1 MKKNKIKAFCSY
13 ALALTVIASLVAP
26 TVVANADTENNLGIT
41 LVRPAKLLKTSVGV
55 VNFGGGSASI
65 SIKGNDGQTLVGKK
79 FNVYKLFNA
88 ENSVN
93 LESINYTL
101 NPDYEEALKEVV
113 GARLNKNKDQ
123 VTEYE
128 IIDYIQSLNNNKVEG
143 ANTPQTLEGRYSD
156 FRYFIEELRNK
167 IEDLKITAD
176 VVEVTDTKDDNS
188 ISLEGLDWGY
198 YVIDEVT
205 SIEGSHSAASLCM
218 VNTANPTADIKV
230 KSDYPVVIK
239 KIQED
244 DNRDGIGN
252 EGWNDIG
259 DFETG
264 QTVPYKFE
272 SNISNMNGYDTYY
285 YAWRDRM
292 DKALTFKKDTVA
304 IDIIGQLNG
313 QEKTYTLLDNEF
325 VVNEYTNE
333 GDTFKVE
340 IDDIKAIVDREFNNM
355 NANKEN
361 VYGQKVV
368 LRYDA
373 TLNDNAAKDT
383 GRPGFENEVKLVF
396 SNDPDGNGRGKR
408 GETPWDTVVCFTYK
422 INGIKTSDHGT
433 TLEGAKFRLY
443 SDEDS
448 TNEVFVK
455 KVEEGYIV
463 INRDSV
469 GGTDH
474 IGGEAPEE
482 AVEIESDENGVF
494 TIFGLDGGTYYAAET
509 SAPAGFRRLL
519 DPIKLVVT
527 PTFTTER
534 NDYIK
539 GDGAT
544 DKTLQTLKATAEV
557 KEFWAGLFNATD
569 SELETNVEEGSAN
582 ITVIN
587 KVGSKLPVTGSVA
600 TLGLLTTGASMVVVA
615 LKLRKKNS

>member
-41 LVRPAKLLKTSVGV
+41 LVRPAKLLKTSAGV

-65 SIKGNDGQTLVGKK
+65 TIKGNDGQTLLDKK

-113 GARLNKNKDQ
+113 GARLNKDKDQ

-205 SIEGSHSAASLCM
+205 SVEGSHSAASLCM

-292 DKALTFKKDTVA
+292 DKALTFKKETVA
-304 IDIIGQLNG
+304 IDIIGNLNG
-313 QEKTYTLLDNEF
+313 QEKTYTLEDDEF

-443 SDEDS
+443 SDEAL

-509 SAPAGFRRLL
+509 SAPQGFRRLL

-544 DKTLQTLKATAEV
+544 DKTLKELKATAEV
-557 KEFWAGLFNATD
+557 KEFWAGLFNTTD
-569 SELETNVEEGSAN
+569 SDLETNVEEGSAN

-600 TLGLLTTGASMVVVA
+600 TLRLLTTGASMVVVA

>member
-65 SIKGNDGQTLVGKK
+65 SIKGNDWQTLVGKK

-93 LESINYTL
+93 GESINYTL

-205 SIEGSHSAASLCM
+205 SVEGSHSAASLCM

-313 QEKTYTLLDNEF
+313 QEKTYTLLANEF

-443 SDEDS
+443 SDEAL

-455 KVEEGYIV
+455 RVEEGYIV

-527 PTFTTER
+527 PTCTTER

-544 DKTLQTLKATAEV
+544 DKTLKELKATAEV
-557 KEFWAGLFNATD
+557 KEFWAGLFNTTD
-569 SELETNVEEGSAN
+569 SDLETNVEEGSAN

>member
-1 MKKNKIKAFCSY
+1 MKKNKIKAFYSY
-13 ALALTVIASLVAP
+13 ALALTVVASLVSP

-41 LVRPAKLLKTSVGV
+41 LVRPAKLLKTSAGV

-65 SIKGNDGQTLVGKK
+65 TIKGNDGQTLLDKK

-205 SIEGSHSAASLCM
+205 SVEGSHSAASLCM
-218 VNTANPTADIKV
+218 VNTANPTANIKV

-292 DKALTFKKDTVA
+292 DKALTFKKETVA
-304 IDIIGQLNG
+304 IDIIGNLNG
-313 QEKTYTLLDNEF
+313 QEKTYTLEDDEF

-368 LRYDA
+368 LRHDA

-443 SDEDS
+443 SDEAL

-482 AVEIESDENGVF
+482 AVEIESDENGLF

-544 DKTLQTLKATAEV
+544 DKTLKELKATAEV
-557 KEFWAGLFNATD
+557 KEFWAGLFNTTD
-569 SELETNVEEGSAN
+569 SELETNVDEGSAN

-600 TLGLLTTGASMVVVA
+600 TLGLLTTGVSMVVVA

>member
-41 LVRPAKLLKTSVGV
+41 LVRPAKLLKTSAGV

-65 SIKGNDGQTLVGKK
+65 TIKGNDGQTLLDKK

-113 GARLNKNKDQ
+113 GARLNKAKDQ

-205 SIEGSHSAASLCM
+205 SVEGSHSAASLCM

-292 DKALTFKKDTVA
+292 DKALTFKKETVA
-304 IDIIGQLNG
+304 IDIIGNLNG
-313 QEKTYTLLDNEF
+313 QEKTYTLEDDEF

-443 SDEDS
+443 SDEAL

-482 AVEIESDENGVF
+482 AVKIESDENGVF

-509 SAPAGFRRLL
+509 SAPQGFRRLL

-544 DKTLQTLKATAEV
+544 DKTLKELKATAEV
-557 KEFWAGLFNATD
+557 KEFWAGLFNTTD
-569 SELETNVEEGSAN
+569 SDLETNVEEGSAN

-600 TLGLLTTGASMVVVA
+600 TLRLLTTGASMVVVA

>member
-41 LVRPAKLLKTSVGV
+41 LVRPAKLLKTSAGV

-65 SIKGNDGQTLVGKK
+65 TIKGNDGQTLLDKK

-113 GARLNKNKDQ
+113 GARLNKAKDQ

-205 SIEGSHSAASLCM
+205 SVERSHSAASLCM

-292 DKALTFKKDTVA
+292 DKALTFKKETVA
-304 IDIIGQLNG
+304 IDIIGNLNG
-313 QEKTYTLLDNEF
+313 QEKTYTLEDDEF

-422 INGIKTSDHGT
+422 INGIKTNDHGT

-443 SDEDS
+443 SDEAL

-509 SAPAGFRRLL
+509 SAPQGFRRLL

-544 DKTLQTLKATAEV
+544 DKTLKELKATAEV
-557 KEFWAGLFNATD
+557 KEFWAGLFNTTD
-569 SELETNVEEGSAN
+569 SDLETNVEEGSAN

-600 TLGLLTTGASMVVVA
+600 TLRLLTTGASMVVVA

>member
-41 LVRPAKLLKTSVGV
+41 LVRPAKLLKTSAGV

-65 SIKGNDGQTLVGKK
+65 TIKGNDGQTLLDKK

-113 GARLNKNKDQ
+113 GARLNKAKDQ

-205 SIEGSHSAASLCM
+205 SVEGSHSAASLCM

-292 DKALTFKKDTVA
+292 DKALTFKKETVA
-304 IDIIGQLNG
+304 IDIIGNLNG
-313 QEKTYTLLDNEF
+313 QEKTYTLEDDEF

-443 SDEDS
+443 SDEAL

-509 SAPAGFRRLL
+509 SAPQGFRRLL

-544 DKTLQTLKATAEV
+544 DKTLKELKATAEV
-557 KEFWAGLFNATD
+557 KEFWAGLFNTTD
-569 SELETNVEEGSAN
+569 SDLETNVEEGSAN

-600 TLGLLTTGASMVVVA
+600 TLRLLTTGASMVVVA

>member
-93 LESINYTL
+93 GESINYTL

-205 SIEGSHSAASLCM
+205 SVEGSHSAASLCM

-313 QEKTYTLLDNEF
+313 QEKTYTLLANEF

-373 TLNDNAAKDT
+373 VLNDNAAKDT
-383 GRPGFENEVKLVF
+383 GRPGFENDVKLVF

-443 SDEDS
+443 SDEAL

-455 KVEEGYIV
+455 RVEEGYIV

-544 DKTLQTLKATAEV
+544 DKTLKELKATAEV
-557 KEFWAGLFNATD
+557 KEFWAGLFNTTD
-569 SELETNVEEGSAN
+569 SELETNVDEGSAN

-600 TLGLLTTGASMVVVA
+600 TLGLLTTGVSMVVVA

>member
-41 LVRPAKLLKTSVGV
+41 LVRPAKLLKTSAGV

-65 SIKGNDGQTLVGKK
+65 TIKGNDGQILLDKK
-79 FNVYKLFNA
+79 FNIYKLFNA

-113 GARLNKNKDQ
+113 GARLNKAKDQ

-205 SIEGSHSAASLCM
+205 SVEGSHSAASLCM

-292 DKALTFKKDTVA
+292 DKALTFKKETVA
-304 IDIIGQLNG
+304 IDIIGNLNG
-313 QEKTYTLLDNEF
+313 QEKTYTLEDDEF

-443 SDEDS
+443 SDEAL

-509 SAPAGFRRLL
+509 SAPQGFRRLL

-544 DKTLQTLKATAEV
+544 DKTLKELKATAEV
-557 KEFWAGLFNATD
+557 KEFWAGLFNTTD
-569 SELETNVEEGSAN
+569 SDLETNVEEGSAN

-600 TLGLLTTGASMVVVA
+600 TLRLLTTGASMVVVA

>member
-41 LVRPAKLLKTSVGV
+41 LVRPAKLLKTSAGV

-65 SIKGNDGQTLVGKK
+65 TIKGNDGQTLLDKK
-79 FNVYKLFNA
+79 FNIYKLFNA

-205 SIEGSHSAASLCM
+205 SVEGSHSAASLCM

-313 QEKTYTLLDNEF
+313 QEKTYTLLANEF

-383 GRPGFENEVKLVF
+383 GRPGFENQVKLVF

-443 SDEDS
+443 SDEAL

-455 KVEEGYIV
+455 RVEEGYIV

-544 DKTLQTLKATAEV
+544 DKTLKELKATAEV
-557 KEFWAGLFNATD
+557 KEFWAGLFNTTD
-569 SELETNVEEGSAN
+569 SELETNVDEGSAN

-600 TLGLLTTGASMVVVA
+600 TLGLLTTGVSMVVVA

>member
-1 MKKNKIKAFCSY
+1 MKRKIVKVLCAY
-13 ALALTVIASLVAP
+13 ALAVGVISSQAAP
-26 TVVANADTENNLGIT
+26 YIVHADTNPVVAVAVQQTPAGVADFSRGN
-41 LVRPAKLLKTSVGV
+41 
-55 VNFGGGSASI
+55 ASI
-65 SIKGNDGQTLVGKK
+65 TITGNQGKTLVGKS
-79 FNVYKLFNA
+79 FNVYKLFDAQNA
-88 ENSVN
+88 RN
-93 LESINYTL
+93 LESINYTM
-101 NPDYEEALKEVV
+101 NPTYAPALKEVV
-113 GARLNKNKDQ
+113 GAKIQKAADQ

-128 IIDYIQSLNNNKVEG
+128 VIDYIQTLNNNKVEG
-143 ANTPQTLEGRYSD
+143 AHATQILEGSYSEYRN
-156 FRYFIEELRNK
+156 FVEELRNK
-167 IEDLKITAD
+167 IVELNITGD
-176 VVEVTDTKDDNS
+176 IVTVSEAKADNS
-188 ISLEGLDWGY
+188 ITIGGLEFGY
-198 YVIDEVT
+198 YIVDEITAV
-205 SIEGSHSAASLCM
+205 EGTHSAASLCM
-218 VNTANPTADIKV
+218 VNTANPDAAVNI
-230 KSDYPVVIK
+230 KSDYPSIIK
-239 KIQED
+239 KILED
-244 DNRDGIGN
+244 DNKDQIGA

-259 DFETG
+259 DFEIG

-272 SNISNMNGYDTYY
+272 SNISDMNGYDTYY

-313 QEKTYTLLDNEF
+313 QEKTYTLLANEF

-383 GRPGFENEVKLVF
+383 GRPGFENDVKLVF

-443 SDEDS
+443 SDEAL

-519 DPIKLVVT
+519 EPIKLVVT

-557 KEFWAGLFNATD
+557 KEFWAGLFNTTD
-569 SELETNVEEGSAN
+569 SELETNVDEGSAN
-582 ITVIN
+582 IIVIN

-600 TLGLLTTGASMVVVA
+600 TIGLLTTGASMVVVA
-615 LKLRKKNS
+615 LKLRRKKN